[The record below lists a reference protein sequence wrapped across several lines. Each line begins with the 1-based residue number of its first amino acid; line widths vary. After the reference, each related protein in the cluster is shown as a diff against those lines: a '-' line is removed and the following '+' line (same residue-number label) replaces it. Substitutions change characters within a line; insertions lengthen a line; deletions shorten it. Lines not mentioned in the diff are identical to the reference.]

1 MMAAAGLAGGA
12 VHFIIEVRLV
22 MTRHPRSAPHVRR
35 LWLYAVMLLA
45 ALALAGGRAMAEA
58 DCGDDE
64 PPKPTK
70 SACPAGYKYS
80 SKQKRCAKVSC
91 ASGSVWSRG
100 AQACIDE
107 HSAALTDQDFYS
119 EAHARSDDGRY
130 GEALALLA
138 RIKKQA
144 QPAVLNM
151 VGYNTRKLGDLDK
164 GIDYYHKALALDPNY
179 VKAREYLGEGYLQ
192 KGDLGEA
199 KAELMEIAD
208 RCGTN
213 CEEYG
218 KLEDAILSFVGDGKR
233 LDW

>member
-1 MMAAAGLAGGA
+1 
-12 VHFIIEVRLV
+12 
-22 MTRHPRSAPHVRR
+22 MTRHPRSTQRVRH
-35 LWLYAVMLLA
+35 LWLYGVILLA
-45 ALALAGGRAMAEA
+45 AFALAGGRALAEA

-70 SACPAGYKYS
+70 GSCPAGFKYS
-80 SKQKRCAKVSC
+80 VKKKRCAKVSC

-100 AQACIDE
+100 AQACVDG
-107 HSAALTDQDFYS
+107 HSARLTDQDIYS
-119 EAHARSDDGRY
+119 EAHARSDDGRFA
-130 GEALALLA
+130 EALELLA

-192 KGDLGEA
+192 RGDLGEA
-199 KAELMEIAD
+199 KAELMQIAN
-208 RCGTN
+208 RCGTS
-213 CEEYG
+213 CEDMPSS
-218 KLEDAILSFVGDGKR
+218 KTRS
-233 LDW
+233 